1 MHERDIRNINQTKE
15 DKMANK
21 LTAINQLR
29 PKIASQGIAD
39 LEEMAQRVA
48 KNTTYNTEE
57 IYSILR
63 LYVQETN
70 AALQTGETVKID
82 GLLKVSP
89 NMKVGGKVNMS
100 LRGDRGSIAG
110 LNNPL
115 LWTGG
120 KVTNHANMSKTSDE
134 LVAQWNAEHPGDL
147 VEE

>member
-1 MHERDIRNINQTKE
+1 
-15 DKMANK
+15 MANK

-29 PKIASQGIAD
+29 AKIVSQGIAD

-70 AALQTGETVKID
+70 AALQASETVKID

-89 NMKVGGKVNMS
+89 NMKWGV
-100 LRGDRGSIAG
+100 R
-110 LNNPL
+110 
-115 LWTGG
+115 
-120 KVTNHANMSKTSDE
+120 
-134 LVAQWNAEHPGDL
+134 
-147 VEE
+147 

>member
-1 MHERDIRNINQTKE
+1 M
-15 DKMANK
+15 
-21 LTAINQLR
+21 INQLR
-29 PKIASQGIAD
+29 PKIVSQGIAD

-70 AALQTGETVKID
+70 AALQAGETVKMD
-82 GLLKVSP
+82 RLLKVSP
-89 NMKVGGKVNMS
+89 NMKVGGKVNVS
-100 LRGDRGSIAG
+100 LRGDRGAIAG

-115 LWTGG
+115 LWTGD
-120 KVTNHANMSKTSDE
+120 KVTNHANMAKTSDE
-134 LVAQWNAEHPGDL
+134 LVAQWDEEHPDDL